1 MANKI
6 PTALVSDFDG
16 TISDD
21 DFFNYVSR
29 RWLGEKALDPW
40 REYTEGK
47 KTHFEALR
55 EIFASLRVEQPAF
68 DDFIREIK
76 IDPGFFTVADYCR
89 RRDIPV
95 YVCSAAALFSCSCA
109 TAIARRSSAFACAM
123 RLSASAWSI

>member
-40 REYTEGK
+40 REYT
-47 KTHFEALR
+47 
-55 EIFASLRVEQPAF
+55 
-68 DDFIREIK
+68 
-76 IDPGFFTVADYCR
+76 
-89 RRDIPV
+89 
-95 YVCSAAALFSCSCA
+95 
-109 TAIARRSSAFACAM
+109 
-123 RLSASAWSI
+123 